1 MDEFNP
7 QEEKLNAKEVDATP
21 VDPEPQKQQKSNTN
35 SYTYTGA
42 SSFANSNQ
50 NSNPNGAYYVPKQVP
65 PQQKNTYYTPN
76 SANQPFGAT
85 QNNTADNSQSYLNAQ
100 PLDVLNKPKKKKNKV
115 LVAIIVIVIICV
127 VLAILGISGSSDNND
142 KTPDSDNSIGSIFND
157 GTDDKDNTDPDA
169 GTVAVRDSNEASKK
183 DEYGNLTAAG
193 VAEMAMD
200 SCVGIEVY
208 TQQDAYS
215 YFYSYGG
222 QPYGNTDENGY
233 TLSGEGSGVLMSETN
248 GKTYIMT
255 CAHVVDNGDSY
266 TVILNDGT
274 QYSASLVGADGT
286 TDIAVLVI
294 EETGLKIAEFG
305 DSEDIEIGED
315 CVAIGCPGG
324 LEFINSVTKGIV
336 SALARPISSQIGYDN
351 ECLQIDAAINPGN
364 SGGALFNMQGQVIG
378 INSSKIADTSY
389 EGMGFAVP
397 SNTAVKIANALIKDG
412 YVSGRAKLGITYNT
426 LQNYNNAQAILSA
439 LEQKGYKDAQGTMVI
454 QSVDPESDLS
464 GKGIKQYDM
473 IVAVNGE
480 TMTSV
485 DVMTSV
491 LSQSKPGDTIELTI
505 ARVEG
510 NSIKTTTVKCVLIE
524 SKD

>member
-1 MDEFNP
+1 MDDFNP
-7 QEEKLNAKEVDATP
+7 QEEKWKAKEVEATP
-21 VDPEPQKQQKSNTN
+21 VEPTPIQQENQG
-35 SYTYTGA
+35 SYTY
-42 SSFANSNQ
+42 SNIPNSTQGQSQRPFTQQ
-50 NSNPNGAYYVPKQVP
+50 NSTYQPPKSTYYVPP
-65 PQQKNTYYTPN
+65 TDNPQFTGAQN
-76 SANQPFGAT
+76 ST
-85 QNNTADNSQSYLNAQ
+85 SQTYLNGQ
-100 PLDVLNKPKKKKNKV
+100 PVTSFDQPKKKKKSKA
-115 LVAIIVIVIICV
+115 LIVIIAVLIISVIIAV
-127 VLAILGISGSSDNND
+127 VGLVGLSITDSDSSD
-142 KTPDSDNSIGSIFND
+142 SNSISSIFGED
-157 GTDDKDNTDPDA
+157 SESQDNTDPEA
-169 GTVAVRDSNEASKK
+169 GTVTVKSSNEASKT

-193 VAEMAMD
+193 VAEVAMD
-200 SCVGIEVY
+200 SCVGITVY

-215 YFYSYGG
+215 YFYGYGG
-222 QPYGNTDENGY
+222 QSFGSSDENGY
-233 TLSGEGSGVLMSETN
+233 AVSGEGSGVLMSEAN

-255 CAHVVDNGDSY
+255 CAHVIEGGDSF
-266 TVILNDGT
+266 TVTLNDGT
-274 QYSASLVGADGT
+274 EYTAQYVGADGT
-286 TDIAVLVI
+286 TDIGVLVI
-294 EETGLKIAEFG
+294 EATGLKIAEFG
-305 DSEDIEIGED
+305 DSDDIEIGED

-426 LQNYNNAQAILSA
+426 LENYNNAQSILAA
-439 LEQKGYKDAQGTMVI
+439 LEQKGFVDAQGTMVI
-454 QSVDPESDLS
+454 QSVDSESDLS
-464 GKGIKQYDM
+464 NKGIQQYDM
-473 IVAVNGE
+473 IVAVNGQ

-505 ARVEG
+505 ARVEN
-510 NSIKTTTVKCVLIE
+510 NSLKIATVKCNLIE

>member
-1 MDEFNP
+1 MDDFNP
-7 QEEKLNAKEVDATP
+7 QEEKLNAKEVEATP
-21 VDPEPQKQQKSNTN
+21 VEPTTPTSTPKEPKTQN
-35 SYTYTGA
+35 SYTYTGG
-42 SSFANSNQ
+42 SNFAQGKSN
-50 NSNPNGAYYVPKQVP
+50 GTYYVPNQAPQP
-65 PQQKNTYYTPN
+65 PKSNTYYVPPVN
-76 SANQPFGAT
+76 NQQFAGG
-85 QNNTADNSQSYLNAQ
+85 QNNTADKSQAYLNGNPDAFS
-100 PLDVLNKPKKKKNKV
+100 KPKKKKNKT
-115 LVAIIVIVIICV
+115 LIAIIIVVIACV
-127 VLAILGISGSSDNND
+127 VVAILGLSGSSDANNG
-142 KTPDSDNSIGSIFND
+142 TENDNSIGSIFE
-157 GTDDKDNTDPDA
+157 DDNRENDNTDSQA
-169 GTVAVRDSNEASKK
+169 GTVTVKDSNEATKK

-193 VAEMAMD
+193 VAQVAMD

-215 YFYSYGG
+215 YFYGYGG
-222 QPYGNTDENGY
+222 QSFGETDENGY
-233 TLSGEGSGVLMSETN
+233 TLSGEGSGVLMSEAN

-255 CAHVVDNGDSY
+255 CAHVIDGGDSY

-274 QYSASLVGADGT
+274 EYSAKFVGADGT
-286 TDIAVLVI
+286 TDIGVLVI

-305 DSEDIEIGED
+305 NSEDIEIGED

-397 SNTAVKIANALIKDG
+397 SNTAVKIANALIQDG

-426 LQNYNNAQAILSA
+426 LENYNNAHNILSA
-439 LEQKGYKDAQGTMVI
+439 LEQKGFKDAQGTMVI

-464 GKGIKQYDM
+464 DKGIKQYDM

-480 TMTSV
+480 TMTTV

-491 LSQSKPGDTIELTI
+491 LSQSKPGDSIELTI

-510 NSIKTTTVKCVLIE
+510 NSIKTATVKCLLIE

>member
-1 MDEFNP
+1 MDDFNP
-7 QEEKLNAKEVDATP
+7 QEEKLNAKEVESTP
-21 VDPEPQKQQKSNTN
+21 VDPKPQESQNQN
-35 SYTYTGA
+35 SYTYTGG
-42 SSFANSNQ
+42 SNFAQGNSN
-50 NSNPNGAYYVPKQVP
+50 GTYYVPKQAP
-65 PQQKNTYYTPN
+65 AQPKSSTYYTPPVNNHQFAGSQN
-76 SANQPFGAT
+76 SAAN
-85 QNNTADNSQSYLNAQ
+85 DSQAYLNTQ
-100 PLDVLNKPKKKKNKV
+100 PVDPLNKPKKKKSKA
-115 LVAIIVIVIICV
+115 LIAIIIVVIVCV
-127 VLAILGISGSSDNND
+127 ALAVVGLSGSSDNGNG
-142 KTPDSDNSIGSIFND
+142 DSDNNSIGGIFED
-157 GTDDKDNTDPDA
+157 EGQKDDATDSQA
-169 GTVAVRDSNEASKK
+169 GTVTVKDSNEASKK

-193 VAEMAMD
+193 VAEVAMD

-215 YFYSYGG
+215 YFYGYGG
-222 QPYGNTDENGY
+222 QSFGNTDENGY
-233 TLSGEGSGVLMSETN
+233 TLSGEGSGVIMSEAN

-255 CAHVVDNGDSY
+255 CAHVIDGGDSY

-274 QYSASLVGADGT
+274 EHSAKFVGADGT
-286 TDIAVLVI
+286 TDIGVLVI
-294 EETGLKIAEFG
+294 EKTGLKIAEFG
-305 DSEDIEIGED
+305 NSEDIEIGED

-426 LQNYNNAQAILSA
+426 LQNYNNAQSILTA
-439 LEQKGYKDAQGTMVI
+439 LEQKGFKDAQGTMVI

-510 NSIKTTTVKCVLIE
+510 NSIKTATVKCLLIE